1 MDQKGEKH
9 FVLVHGA
16 CHGAWCW
23 YKLAT
28 LLRSAGHKVTVP
40 DLAASGAN
48 PKKVQEVNSFSVY
61 LEPLME
67 FMASLLADEKVVLV
81 GHSMGGV
88 ALSVAMERFP
98 EKVSVAVFTTA
109 FMLNPDLNL
118 LTISEKVEKNIDSN
132 MDSQVMFD
140 DGLDKRPTS
149 FLFGPK
155 MLESKVYQL
164 SPPEA
169 STMLYFRPLVDF
181 CSDPFLL
188 PCFTKY
194 CNLIQDLTLA
204 SMLVRP
210 HPTNTDPN
218 SLEETKVTKERFGSV
233 RRVYVVAD
241 QDIILPEGIQ
251 RWMIELNPPDEVKV
265 INGSDHMIMLCKPT
279 ELCSC
284 LEEITQ
290 KYC

>member
-1 MDQKGEKH
+1 MDQNGEKH

-98 EKVSVAVFTTA
+98 EKVSVAV
-109 FMLNPDLNL
+109 
-118 LTISEKVEKNIDSN
+118 EKNIDSN

-164 SPPEA
+164 TPPE
-169 STMLYFRPLVDF
+169 
-181 CSDPFLL
+181 
-188 PCFTKY
+188 
-194 CNLIQDLTLA
+194 DLTLA
-204 SMLVRP
+204 TMLVRP
-210 HPTNTDPN
+210 HPTNTDPK

-241 QDIILPEGIQ
+241 QDIILPEEIQ

>member
-164 SPPEA
+164 SPPE
-169 STMLYFRPLVDF
+169 
-181 CSDPFLL
+181 
-188 PCFTKY
+188 
-194 CNLIQDLTLA
+194 DLTLA